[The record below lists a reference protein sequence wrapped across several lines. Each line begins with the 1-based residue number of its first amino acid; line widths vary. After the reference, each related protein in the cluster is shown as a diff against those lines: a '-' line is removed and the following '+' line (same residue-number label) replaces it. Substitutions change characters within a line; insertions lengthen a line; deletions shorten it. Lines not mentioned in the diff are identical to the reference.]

1 MFDAVKTVS
10 SAKLMQFLSKY
21 LQAAVFMLSSGDL
34 NSAQGFKFNIV
45 VGSRF
50 NTVVLFTR

>member
-21 LQAAVFMLSSGDL
+21 LQAAVFMLSSGEL
-34 NSAQGFKFNIV
+34 NSAKGYKFNIV
-45 VGSRF
+45 SGGCWKQV
-50 NTVVLFTR
+50 